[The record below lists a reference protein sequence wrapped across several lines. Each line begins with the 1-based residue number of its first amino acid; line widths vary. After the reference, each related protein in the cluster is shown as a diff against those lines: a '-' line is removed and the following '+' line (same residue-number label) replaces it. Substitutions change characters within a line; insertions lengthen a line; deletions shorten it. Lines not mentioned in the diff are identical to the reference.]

1 MLVNN
6 PQNRLEM
13 KKLKSD
19 IEIIDWLNSLE
30 WIEEVRVS
38 PVEIV
43 GKIDLKTTSMDKQD
57 FNLINSC
64 IDNRYYIL
72 FDSKLICIERFNA

>member
-1 MLVNN
+1 MD
-6 PQNRLEM
+6 
-13 KKLKSD
+13 KLRSD

-38 PVEIV
+38 PIEIV

-57 FNLINSC
+57 FNLMNTC

-72 FDSKLICIERFNA
+72 FDSKLICIERFNV

>member
-1 MLVNN
+1 MD
-6 PQNRLEM
+6 
-13 KKLKSD
+13 KFKTD

-43 GKIDLKTTSMDKQD
+43 GKISTKTTSIDKED
-57 FNLINSC
+57 FASINTC

-72 FDSKLICIERFNA
+72 FDSRVICIERFNA

>member
-1 MLVNN
+1 MD
-6 PQNRLEM
+6 
-13 KKLKSD
+13 KLKSD

-43 GKIDLKTTSMDKQD
+43 GKIDLKTTSIDKQD
-57 FNLINSC
+57 FNLLSTC
-64 IDNRYYIL
+64 MDNRYYIL
-72 FDSKLICIERFNA
+72 FDSKLICIERFNV

>member
-1 MLVNN
+1 MD
-6 PQNRLEM
+6 
-13 KKLKSD
+13 KLRSD

-43 GKIDLKTTSMDKQD
+43 GKIGLKTTSMDKQD
-57 FNLINSC
+57 FNLMNAC

-72 FDSKLICIERFNA
+72 FDSKLICIERFNI

>member
-1 MLVNN
+1 MD
-6 PQNRLEM
+6 
-13 KKLKSD
+13 KLKSD

-43 GKIDLKTTSMDKQD
+43 GKIDLKTTSIDKHD
-57 FNLINSC
+57 FNLINAYM
-64 IDNRYYIL
+64 DNRYYIL

>member
-1 MLVNN
+1 MD
-6 PQNRLEM
+6 
-13 KKLKSD
+13 KLRSD

-38 PVEIV
+38 PIEIV

-57 FNLINSC
+57 FNLMNTC

-72 FDSKLICIERFNA
+72 FNSKLICIERFNV

>member
-1 MLVNN
+1 
-6 PQNRLEM
+6 M

-30 WIEEVRVS
+30 WIEEVKVS
-38 PVEIV
+38 PVEII
-43 GKIDLKTTSMDKQD
+43 GKIAYKYNSMDKED
-57 FNLINSC
+57 FCLINTS

-72 FDSKLICIERFNA
+72 FDSKYFCIERSKQK

>member
-1 MLVNN
+1 MD
-6 PQNRLEM
+6 
-13 KKLKSD
+13 KLKSD
-19 IEIIDWLNSLE
+19 IEIIDWLNSLG

-43 GKIDLKTTSMDKQD
+43 GKIDLKTTSIDKQVL
-57 FNLINSC
+57 NLINAF

-72 FDSKLICIERFNA
+72 FDSKLICIERFNV

>member
-1 MLVNN
+1 MD
-6 PQNRLEM
+6 
-13 KKLKSD
+13 KLRSD

-38 PVEIV
+38 SVEIV
-43 GKIDLKTTSMDKQD
+43 GKIGLKTTSMDKQD
-57 FNLINSC
+57 FNLMNTC

-72 FDSKLICIERFNA
+72 FDSKLICIERFNV

>member
-1 MLVNN
+1 MQWIGNMRLKILKNN
-6 PQNRLEM
+6 
-13 KKLKSD
+13 SIH

-57 FNLINSC
+57 FNLINTC
-64 IDNRYYIL
+64 MDNRYYIL
-72 FDSKLICIERFNA
+72 FDSKLICIERFNI

>member
-1 MLVNN
+1 MD
-6 PQNRLEM
+6 
-13 KKLKSD
+13 KLKSD

-38 PVEIV
+38 PAEIV

-57 FNLINSC
+57 FNLINTC
-64 IDNRYYIL
+64 MDNRYYIL
-72 FDSKLICIERFNA
+72 FDSKLICIERFNI

>member
-1 MLVNN
+1 MD
-6 PQNRLEM
+6 RF
-13 KKLKSD
+13 KTD

-43 GKIDLKTTSMDKQD
+43 GKISSKTTSMDKED
-57 FNLINSC
+57 FAFINTR

-72 FDSKLICIERFNA
+72 FDSRVICIERFNT